1 MFLIV
6 LLHKQTGIKS
16 DLVSENR
23 EIGEELHKPI
33 ISKLEKRTVF
43 LKTKF

>member
-6 LLHKQTGIKS
+6 LSHKQTGIKS

-23 EIGEELHKPI
+23 QTGEELHKPI
-33 ISKLEKRTVF
+33 ISKLKKVLF
-43 LKTKF
+43 F